1 VSGHLEDTGDWP
13 FRESGSFRLPPEP
26 PPEPEEAVAPVV
38 AEAAVEDVRLE
49 PLNEG
54 SPIEESPEPESDEP
68 EAPEAPSPAEE
79 PVAAQLEALGRPEL
93 DEPELDEPALDEPEL
108 EEPELEEPELEEAG
122 EAAAEHAEGE
132 LDVPA
137 GYTLLEGSP
146 TGERRTVGIVVG
158 RFNGDITNLLLQSAL
173 EELEDAGVS
182 PQATTIMPVPG
193 AFELPLAAM
202 ALAKTRRYACVV
214 ALGCVI
220 RGETPHFDFVASA
233 AASGLQLAAIETGV
247 PVSFGVLTCE
257 TREQA
262 EARVAK
268 GAEAV
273 RAGLE
278 MADLFSH
285 LRAQAAAGR

>member
-13 FRESGSFRLPPEP
+13 FRESGFRLPPEP
-26 PPEPEEAVAPVV
+26 TPEPEEEAVAPVV
-38 AEAAVEDVRLE
+38 AEAAVEDVRPE

-54 SPIEESPEPESDEP
+54 FRIEEPPEPESDEP
-68 EAPEAPSPAEE
+68 EAADAPDPGEQPA
-79 PVAAQLEALGRPEL
+79 AAQLEALGQPEL
-93 DEPELDEPALDEPEL
+93 EEPEL
-108 EEPELEEPELEEAG
+108 EEPELEEPELEELEPKEDE
-122 EAAAEHAEGE
+122 EAAVEHAEGE

-146 TGERRTVGIVVG
+146 IGERRTVGIVVG
-158 RFNGDITNLLLQSAL
+158 RFNGDVTNLLLQSAL

-182 PQATTIMPVPG
+182 PQAITIMPVPG

-220 RGETPHFDFVASA
+220 RGETPHFDFVASE